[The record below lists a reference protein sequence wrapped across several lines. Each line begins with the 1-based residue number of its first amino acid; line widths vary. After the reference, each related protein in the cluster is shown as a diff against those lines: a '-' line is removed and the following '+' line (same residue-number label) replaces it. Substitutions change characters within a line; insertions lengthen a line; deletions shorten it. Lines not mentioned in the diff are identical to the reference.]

1 LLEQV
6 KLIRG
11 WCFSKGDSKKQEAQ
25 EMPLKKKR
33 TFQATGVYSHE
44 GFYKHSKNLHVILV
58 QSPAN
63 LLCRFSFSICA
74 EASTAMMF
82 CKPLLPVTGAFLRRA
97 PLAGLP
103 RKATSC
109 KS

>member
-1 LLEQV
+1 
-6 KLIRG
+6 
-11 WCFSKGDSKKQEAQ
+11 
-25 EMPLKKKR
+25 
-33 TFQATGVYSHE
+33 
-44 GFYKHSKNLHVILV
+44 
-58 QSPAN
+58 
-63 LLCRFSFSICA
+63 
-74 EASTAMMF
+74 MMF